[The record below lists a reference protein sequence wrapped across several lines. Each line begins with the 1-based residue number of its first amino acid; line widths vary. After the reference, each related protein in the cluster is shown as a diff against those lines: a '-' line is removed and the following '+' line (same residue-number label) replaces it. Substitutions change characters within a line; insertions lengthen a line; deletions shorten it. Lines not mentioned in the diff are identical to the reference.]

1 LASAL
6 LDLPCWTA
14 AVQTGVVGAPQELAV
29 GQQQAQSGEK
39 QANFATQQAWTRA
52 FQYQRHYVDVTAAQ
66 RERRHASELAADTA
80 ALQEMQE
87 QLASR
92 DDRVQ
97 QLTLELDAL
106 DALNSQHVAAAQIQR
121 GYHRYCSKKDSREL
135 IRAHAIHSTGRIDEL
150 TRREFQINR
159 LEAQLAARH
168 ESLEDQA
175 QYTCE
180 SSPVEQDEL
189 IATLTAEL
197 EEMQEQHKAAVAAA
211 DRGAE
216 TQKAQTQQAI
226 EAAIAEVSPSF
237 APTR

>member
-1 LASAL
+1 
-6 LDLPCWTA
+6 
-14 AVQTGVVGAPQELAV
+14 LAV

-66 RERRHASELAADTA
+66 RERRHASELAAATA
-80 ALQEMQE
+80 ALQQM
-87 QLASR
+87 

-97 QLTLELDAL
+97 QLTLAL

-121 GYHRYCSKKDSREL
+121 GYHRYCSKNDSREL

-168 ESLEDQA
+168 ESREDQA
-175 QYTCE
+175 QY
-180 SSPVEQDEL
+180 
-189 IATLTAEL
+189 TLTAEL